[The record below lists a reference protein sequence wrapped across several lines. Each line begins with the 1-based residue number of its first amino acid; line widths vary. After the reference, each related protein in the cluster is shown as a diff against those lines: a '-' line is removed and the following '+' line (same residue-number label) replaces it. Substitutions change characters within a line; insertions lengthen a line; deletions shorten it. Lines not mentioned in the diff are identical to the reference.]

1 MLLAVMSSLFFLRSL
16 ERPSRKNWATY
27 ILVSALM
34 VYAQVFGGWI
44 LLAQWVSVFLQQ
56 REICWKQ
63 FFFSVAMICL
73 LISPLAYCL
82 LFISDR
88 SQLSWLT
95 KPSLQD
101 LYRFCLDITGDG
113 SPLLLLAYLALV
125 TGGVA
130 TGVGRRRSQSASP
143 DWKYWFLLIW
153 LILPLILVL
162 FISLRW
168 PAFEP
173 RFLIFCVPPLVLL
186 VANGLT
192 QIRSK
197 VLFSAAL
204 MVLLGLSLDGTNSY
218 YRGRADEEHTDDW
231 RNATRHILAQAETG
245 DAVLFSYSEE
255 RIAFDEYQRQ
265 FHISNSPIRE
275 FPEETD
281 LELLTLRP
289 SRPRPELLDNIVA
302 SYKRVWVISAFQP
315 NRASRQTDA
324 VLRSHF
330 SEHRGQN
337 FGFVHAD
344 LFADRILLPLEK
356 TQ

>member
-1 MLLAVMSSLFFLRSL
+1 
-16 ERPSRKNWATY
+16 
-27 ILVSALM
+27 
-34 VYAQVFGGWI
+34 
-44 LLAQWVSVFLQQ
+44 
-56 REICWKQ
+56 
-63 FFFSVAMICL
+63 
-73 LISPLAYCL
+73 
-82 LFISDR
+82 
-88 SQLSWLT
+88 
-95 KPSLQD
+95 
-101 LYRFCLDITGDG
+101 
-113 SPLLLLAYLALV
+113 
-125 TGGVA
+125 
-130 TGVGRRRSQSASP
+130 
-143 DWKYWFLLIW
+143 
-153 LILPLILVL
+153 
-162 FISLRW
+162 
-168 PAFEP
+168 
-173 RFLIFCVPPLVLL
+173 
-186 VANGLT
+186 
-192 QIRSK
+192 
-197 VLFSAAL
+197 
-204 MVLLGLSLDGTNSY
+204 
-218 YRGRADEEHTDDW
+218 
-231 RNATRHILAQAETG
+231 LAQAETG